1 LELLEERSLKERLAR
16 GSGGRNWDWGVIAE
30 RVRKIPTRDTPIR
43 KGILIGEGR
52 VKRAIL
58 VSAATFLAAMAEA
71 FASSDL
77 TNALEHFNYVNGTQT
92 FGPRYQFTKQT
103 RLVETAEAIHDL
115 GCTVIKFGLGAP
127 YARGFGNIP
136 EENPAIHSL
145 VELAR
150 DEPSHRHVFDMP
162 FANFIFWMHTFCNDG
177 KGWHNGFSKEA
188 QDAEYREVYDL
199 VLHLLKTYSGTGK
212 TFYLGH
218 WEGDG
223 MMRGTVDKANDARV
237 TPTAVQ
243 GMIDWL
249 NVRQRAVD
257 DAKRETPHHDIQVW
271 HYTEVNHVVIARD
284 EERPAV
290 VNKVLPNVNVDFVSY
305 SAYDTSNNPERENI
319 KSALDYIESKLKPK
333 PGIAGKRVFIGE
345 YSYEILNQH
354 TAQQQDELSRIVM
367 RAGLEW
373 GCPFVLYWEIY
384 SNVVAPDG
392 TQRGAWMIDDKGVKQ
407 PVYMTHK
414 RFLERGRKY
423 VKETLERTG
432 KVPTMEEYRRVAVG
446 FLEEGGGR

>member
-1 LELLEERSLKERLAR
+1 
-16 GSGGRNWDWGVIAE
+16 
-30 RVRKIPTRDTPIR
+30 
-43 KGILIGEGR
+43 
-52 VKRAIL
+52 VKRVIQFGVAVVFSA
-58 VSAATFLAAMAEA
+58 VSGA
-71 FASSDL
+71 FGAHEP
-77 TNALEHFNYVNGTQT
+77 TNALEHFNYVIGTQT
-92 FGPRYQFTKQT
+92 FGARYQFTKKT
-103 RLVETAEAIHDL
+103 RLVETAEAIHEL

-162 FANFIFWMHTFCNDG
+162 FANFVFWMHTFCNDG

-199 VLHLLKTYSGTGK
+199 VVHLLKTYSGTGK

-223 MMRGTVDKANDARV
+223 MMRGTVDKVNDSRV
-237 TPTAVQ
+237 TPIAVQ

-257 DAKRETPHHDIQVW
+257 DAKRETPHHHVQVW

-284 EERPAV
+284 EDRPAV

-305 SAYDTSNNPERENI
+305 SAYDTSNVPQRENI
-319 KSALDYIESKLKPK
+319 KSALDYIESKLKAK

-354 TAQQQDELSRIVM
+354 TPQQQDELSWVVM

-373 GCPFVLYWEIY
+373 GCPFVLYWEMY
-384 SNVVAPDG
+384 NNVLSADG
-392 TQRGAWMIDDKGVKQ
+392 KQRGAWMIDDKGIKQ
-407 PVYMTHK
+407 PVYLTHA
-414 RFLERGRKY
+414 RLLEQGRRY
-423 VKETLERTG
+423 VKETIQKTG
-432 KVPTMEEYRRVAVG
+432 KVPTSDEYRRAAVG
-446 FLEEGGGR
+446 FLDADSGRQGSEL